1 MRTSFLTMLFVATE
15 ALALDPT
22 RQISQYAHKA
32 WRLQD
37 GDLPASV
44 FPIAQTT
51 DGYLW
56 LGTQAGVVRFDGV
69 RFVSLSTLSSA
80 PLPSQFVV
88 SLLGDRNGSLWIGT
102 RRGLS
107 LWRNGKL
114 VDYPGVEGGAFSLHQ
129 DQDGRIWFL
138 TSSDTAK
145 ALCEVIGA
153 TVRCHGKEE
162 GLDLPANCC
171 VPIMATDGVG
181 TFWINT
187 DRAVVRWRQGMQSE
201 SFPVEAKISSG
212 LPGFIVIA
220 TEPGGGA
227 WRGVPAQGKGLGL
240 QRFDGK
246 EWKQFETGGLDGS
259 TVAPQA
265 LLRDSENTLWV
276 GTLDRG
282 IYRIL
287 GDRIDHFGS
296 ADGLSSNAIYRLF
309 EDREGNIWVSTSEG
323 IDRFRD
329 LRVVSFTSREGLSAD
344 DVNSVLAGRDGRIWV
359 GTALGLDVIE
369 RGQVSSIRAAN
380 GLPGNH
386 VTSLLEDNRG
396 RLWVGVDNTLSIYA
410 DGRFAPVPGLDGR
423 PLGFVYALT
432 QDTQQDVWAAIRGKP
447 RKLVRIREGKVR
459 DELLEPSFPAVNS
472 LARDP
477 EDGIWLGLRDGD
489 LARYRSSGFDRHSFG
504 LAPQTRVAAVVVTS
518 DGTVLGAT
526 SEGVVALRNGASRK
540 LGAREGL
547 PCDVVN
553 TLVEDAQRSLWL
565 SMECG
570 LVSISLAE
578 LNAWWEHPERKIG
591 VHVLDRLDGV
601 RPGSAYFNGAAREP
615 DGMLWFVNGTSAQTI
630 DPSHSSAGDH
640 PPVHVEKL
648 IVDRKDWPLTQ
659 PVRLPPL
666 SRNVEIAYTALNLAM
681 PERVRFRYRLEG
693 HDDEWQEPAARRQ
706 AFYSDLPPG
715 DYRFRVIAS
724 NTEGA
729 WNESGANL
737 AFSIAP
743 MFYQT
748 GWFVAVCVAAG
759 LFLLSLLYLL
769 RVRRLTLRERSRF
782 EERLAERTRLAR
794 ELHDTLLQTIQ
805 GSKLVA
811 DHALDASS
819 DNARLR
825 RAMEQLSGWLGQAIN
840 EGREA
845 LRALRGGVAGH
856 DDLCAALKRAADAAL
871 VDGSMQIACSS
882 IGQVRE
888 LHPIVADEVYR
899 IGYEAI
905 RNACMHSGGSRLEI
919 EVAYQGDFRLRIS
932 DDGKGIEADLTTKD
946 REGHFGMRGMRERA
960 ANIGGTLTVVS
971 SPHRKGTQVE
981 LVVPERAALRR

>member
-1 MRTSFLTMLFVATE
+1 MLFVAGE
-15 ALALDPT
+15 AFALDPT

-32 WRLQD
+32 WRMHD

-44 FPIAQTT
+44 FPIAQTA

-69 RFVSLSTLSSA
+69 RFVSLSTLNSK

-88 SLLGDRNGSLWIGT
+88 SLLGDRDGSLWIGT
-102 RRGLS
+102 TRGLS
-107 LWRNGKL
+107 LWRDGKL
-114 VDYPGVEGGAFSLHQ
+114 VDYPDAEGGAFSLHE

-138 TSSDTAK
+138 TSSHTAK
-145 ALCEVIGA
+145 ALCEIVDA
-153 TVRCHGKEE
+153 TVRCHGKEA
-162 GLDLPANCC
+162 GLDLPAKCC
-171 VPIMATDGVG
+171 VPMMATDRMG

-187 DRAVVRWRQGMQSE
+187 DRSVVRWRPGTQSE
-201 SFPVEAKISSG
+201 SFPVEAKIRSG
-212 LPGFIVIA
+212 LPGFVVIA

-227 WRGVPAQGKGLGL
+227 WRGIPAQGKGLGL

-246 EWKQFETGGLDGS
+246 EWKQLVTGRFDGS
-259 TVAPQA
+259 TLAPQA
-265 LLRDSENTLWV
+265 LLRDRENALWI

-287 GDRIDHFGS
+287 GDRVDHFDS
-296 ADGLSSNAIYRLF
+296 ADGLSSNAVYWLF
-309 EDREGNIWVSTSEG
+309 EDREGNIWVSTSQG
-323 IDRFRD
+323 VDRFRD
-329 LRVVSFTSREGLSAD
+329 LRVASFTSREGLSAD

-359 GTALGLDVIE
+359 GTALGIDMIE
-369 RGQVSSIRAAN
+369 RSQVSSIRAAN

-386 VTSLLEDNRG
+386 VTSLMEDDVG
-396 RLWVGVDNTLSIYA
+396 RLWVGVDNTLSTYA
-410 DGRFAPVPGLDGR
+410 GGRFVPVPGLDGR
-423 PLGFVYALT
+423 PLGFVYALV
-432 QDTQQDVWAAIRGKP
+432 QDSRQNVWAAIRGKP

-459 DELLEPSFPAVNS
+459 EELLEPAIPAVTS

-477 EDGIWLGLRDGD
+477 QEGIWLGLHDGD
-489 LARYRSSGFDRHSFG
+489 LVRYRSGKLDRYSFG
-504 LAPQTRVAAVVVTS
+504 SAPQTRVAAVVVAN

-526 SEGVVALRNGASRK
+526 SQGVVALRNGAPRR

-565 SMECG
+565 NMECG
-570 LVSISLAE
+570 LVRITRAE
-578 LNAWWEHPERKIG
+578 LDAWWEQPERKIR

-601 RPGSAYFNGAAREP
+601 RPGSAYFNGAARAP

-630 DPSHSSAGDH
+630 DPSRSWAREH

-648 IVDRKDWPLTQ
+648 IVDRSDWPLAQ

-666 SRNVEIAYTALNLAM
+666 SRNVEIAYTALNLAI

-693 HDDEWQEPAARRQ
+693 HDDEWQEPGARRQ

-724 NTEGA
+724 NNDGVWT
-729 WNESGANL
+729 ESGATL
-737 AFSIAP
+737 AFSITP
-743 MFYQT
+743 TFYQT
-748 GWFVAVCVAAG
+748 DWFIGLCVAAG
-759 LFLLSLLYLL
+759 AGLLSLLYLL

-811 DHALDASS
+811 DHALDAPS

-825 RAMEQLSGWLGQAIN
+825 RAMEQLSTWLGQAIN

-845 LRALRGGVAGH
+845 LRALRGTVAGQ
-856 DDLCAALKRAADAAL
+856 DDLCAALKRAAEVAL
-871 VDGSMQIACSS
+871 VDGSMQITCST
-882 IGQVRE
+882 IGEVRE

-905 RNACMHSGGSRLEI
+905 RNACMHSGGGRLGI
-919 EVAYQGDFRLRIS
+919 EVAYQGDFRLRVS
-932 DDGKGIEADLTTKD
+932 DDGKGIGVDLATKD
-946 REGHFGMRGMRERA
+946 REGHYGLRGMRERA

-971 SPHRKGTQVE
+971 TPGRKGTQVE